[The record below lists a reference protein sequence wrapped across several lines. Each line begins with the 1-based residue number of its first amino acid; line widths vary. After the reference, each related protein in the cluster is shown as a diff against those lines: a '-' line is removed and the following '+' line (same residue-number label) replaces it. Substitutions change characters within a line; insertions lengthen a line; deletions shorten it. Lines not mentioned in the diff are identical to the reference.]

1 MEHGQPHMKL
11 RLAAYLR
18 VRVGGASRR
27 RAVPLRRD
35 EQKQALGRREG
46 VLTIARW
53 WWGAL
58 IDVSPAAAGGA
69 GQRKREE
76 KNNDVYVTID
86 VDDELAC
93 CLPSPA
99 LRNDMEFSAAVDRDD
114 ESASLSTI
122 GATEPSDKVA
132 TAPATATEPPE
143 PPVATPISNTLR
155 VVPVPVLTDNYACV
169 RHALFRIGALHAL
182 VDASFRIGALRRGR
196 RGRGT
201 RERK

>member
-1 MEHGQPHMKL
+1 MSVAPRGEEPFRCDGTNKNRHLEG
-11 RLAAYLR
+11 
-18 VRVGGASRR
+18 VVVVGSAHRCV
-27 RAVPLRRD
+27 A
-35 EQKQALGRREG
+35 GRR
-46 VLTIARW
+46 
-53 WWGAL
+53 
-58 IDVSPAAAGGA
+58 GGTA
-69 GQRKREE
+69 KKREG
-76 KNNDVYVTID
+76 KNNDVMID
-86 VDDELAC
+86 VDDERLA

-114 ESASLSTI
+114 ESASLSTG